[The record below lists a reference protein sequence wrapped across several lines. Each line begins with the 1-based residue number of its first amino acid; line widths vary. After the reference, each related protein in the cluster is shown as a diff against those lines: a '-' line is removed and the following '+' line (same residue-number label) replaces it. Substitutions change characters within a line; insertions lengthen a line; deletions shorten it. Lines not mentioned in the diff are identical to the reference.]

1 MTPNG
6 KEGITFKILSFKALI
21 LPSITR
27 ISYPGKRQRMRSVRA
42 FNQKLNYF
50 SLLGAI
56 FRMKTLYPVFG
67 I

>member
-56 FRMKTLYPVFG
+56 F
-67 I
+67 